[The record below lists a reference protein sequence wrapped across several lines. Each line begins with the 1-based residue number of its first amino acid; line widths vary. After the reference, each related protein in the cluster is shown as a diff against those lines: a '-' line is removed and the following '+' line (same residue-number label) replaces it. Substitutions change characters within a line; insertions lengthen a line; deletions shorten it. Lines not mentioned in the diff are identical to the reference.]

1 MKTKVNNLV
10 EELNSLV
17 NDTQKERF
25 TMEEEQKVVEL
36 SDELELCA
44 HYIRDCWIMRH
55 FHNMEPTHT

>member
-1 MKTKVNNLV
+1 MKTKVKNLV
-10 EELNSLV
+10 KNLNLLV
-17 NDTQKERF
+17 NSTRNKRF

-36 SDELELCA
+36 IDELELCA